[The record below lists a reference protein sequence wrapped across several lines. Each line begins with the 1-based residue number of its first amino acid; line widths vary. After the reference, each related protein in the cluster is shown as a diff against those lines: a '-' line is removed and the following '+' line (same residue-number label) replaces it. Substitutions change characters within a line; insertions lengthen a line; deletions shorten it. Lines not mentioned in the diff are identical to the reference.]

1 MSEQTIVG
9 STALL
14 RDMIQKAAE
23 GMHLGDRIIPSNA
36 AVFNDPVAFEE
47 FGTRLTVDPEGAL
60 GMLADLHLQV
70 GDEAEWIDHYVRLA
84 GTAYR
89 LEYDVEEDALLFPRR
104 PIHHPVARLLGTPP
118 EWRAVRR
125 AIFVYLRT
133 QLFSARRRMA
143 EDGSYFH
150 SMELADLTDLAPE
163 EEDVLALLLW
173 HSLYLQID
181 SEGRDILDFL
191 SSSHADLLR
200 HVAMLEHG
208 CLIENRLILR
218 ESGFRGKQNIL
229 RDDFRINEFC
239 ILKWAGIL
247 GRAYTETEPLE
258 HHHPPNPEMDG
269 PVEPAGIH
277 SGHLTAPEV
286 CLADVVLSEETKEQ
300 IEFAIA
306 CAKSG
311 VEGGGLLSGALFNRG
326 QATILLLHGPP
337 GTGKTLVAEAIAHE
351 LERPLLRADWGTIG
365 SPYMW
370 QAEINL
376 GHIFR
381 QAQEQ
386 GAVLLLDEA
395 DMLTAR
401 SEEISSGQ
409 QQINRMTNTL
419 LVALENAPEGSVII
433 LCTNRAETLD
443 PAIDRRLTLKL
454 HLGPAETEEQR
465 MKLWEVHLR
474 DIPMEGEVEETCL
487 SLAASYPELS
497 HGGHI
502 KQVVM
507 TAVRRAMMGETADKL
522 PLVILE
528 EAAEKII
535 TQLDL
540 KQKKRMGFST

>member
-1 MSEQTIVG
+1 MSAETIVG
-9 STALL
+9 STVLL
-14 RDMIQKAAE
+14 RDMILKAAE

-36 AVFNDPVAFEE
+36 ALFNDFVAFEE
-47 FGTRLTVDPEGAL
+47 FAAQLAVDPEGAI
-60 GMLADLHLQV
+60 GMLADLNIEV
-70 GDEAEWIDHYVRLA
+70 DDEAEWIDHYVRLA
-84 GTAYR
+84 GSAYR

-104 PIHHPVARLLGTPP
+104 PIHHPVARLLSTPP
-118 EWRAVRR
+118 EWRSVRR

-133 QLFSARRRMA
+133 QLFAARRGMA
-143 EDGSYFH
+143 EDGCYFH
-150 SMELADLTDLAPE
+150 SMELADIAELTPE

-181 SEGRDILDFL
+181 CEGRDILDFL

-200 HVAMLEHG
+200 HITLLEHG
-208 CLIENRLILR
+208 CLIDNRLILR
-218 ESGFRGKQNIL
+218 ESGFRGRQNIL
-229 RDDFRINEFC
+229 RDDFKLSEFC

-258 HHHPPNPEMDG
+258 SPHTPNPEIDG
-269 PVEPAGIH
+269 PVEAAGIH

-286 CLADVVLSEETKEQ
+286 CLEDVVLTEETKEQ
-300 IEFAIA
+300 IEFAIV

-311 VEGGGLLSGALFNRG
+311 VEGGGFLSGTLFNRG

-370 QAEINL
+370 QAEMNL
-376 GHIFR
+376 GATFH

-386 GAVLLLDEA
+386 GAVLLVDEV

-401 SEEISSGQ
+401 SDEVSGGQ
-409 QQINRMTNTL
+409 QQINRMTNVL
-419 LVALENAPEGSVII
+419 LVALESAPEGSVII
-433 LCTNRAETLD
+433 LCTNRAEALD
-443 PAIDRRLTLKL
+443 PAIDRRLTVKL
-454 HLGPAETEEQR
+454 CLGPAETEEQR
-465 MKLWEVHLR
+465 TRLWVVHLK
-474 DIPMEGEVEETCL
+474 DLPLESEVDETCL
-487 SLAASYPELS
+487 TLARSYPELS

-507 TAVRRAMMGETADKL
+507 TAVRRAMAAQEKETL
-522 PLVILE
+522 PLIVLK

-535 TQLDL
+535 NQLNL
-540 KQKKRMGFST
+540 KSKRRMGFST

>member
-1 MSEQTIVG
+1 MSEETIVS
-9 STALL
+9 STKLL
-14 RDMIQKAAE
+14 REMIIKAAE
-23 GMHLGDRIIPSNA
+23 GMHLGDRIIPSNSHL
-36 AVFNDPVAFEE
+36 FTDSLAFEE
-47 FGTRLTVDPEGAL
+47 FGTRLTVDPEGAI
-60 GMLADLHLQV
+60 GMLANLNIEVD
-70 GDEAEWIDHYVRLA
+70 DEAEWIDHYVRLA
-84 GTAYR
+84 GSAYR
-89 LEYDVEEDALLFPRR
+89 LEYDIADDELLFPRR

-118 EWRAVRR
+118 EWRSVRR

-133 QLFSARRRMA
+133 QLFSGRRKMA

-150 SMELADLTDLAPE
+150 SMELADLTALTPE
-163 EEDVLALLLW
+163 EEDVLALLMW
-173 HSLYLQID
+173 HSLYLQVD
-181 SEGRDILDFL
+181 CEGRDILDFL

-200 HVAMLEHG
+200 HITLLEHG
-208 CLIENRLILR
+208 CLIENRLIVR
-218 ESGFRGKQNIL
+218 ESSFRGRQNIL

-239 ILKWAGIL
+239 ILKWAGTI
-247 GRAYTETEPLE
+247 GRAYTPAEPLE
-258 HHHPPNPEMDG
+258 HHHVPNPEIDG
-269 PVEPAGIH
+269 PVEA
-277 SGHLTAPEV
+277 SETSSSHLTTPRV
-286 CLADVVLSEETKEQ
+286 CLEDVVLTEETKGQ

-311 VEGGGLLSGALFNRG
+311 AEGGSLLSGALFNRG

>member
-1 MSEQTIVG
+1 MSEETIVS
-9 STALL
+9 STTLL
-14 RDMIQKAAE
+14 REMIMKAAE
-23 GMHLGDRIIPSNA
+23 GMHLGDRIIPSNTHLLD
-36 AVFNDPVAFEE
+36 NPVAFED
-47 FGTRLTVDPEGAL
+47 FAARFTVDPEGAVR
-60 GMLADLHLQV
+60 MLVDLNIEV
-70 GDEAEWIDHYVRLA
+70 EDEAEWIDHYVRLA

-125 AIFVYLRT
+125 AVFVYLRN

-150 SMELADLTDLAPE
+150 SLELADLTDLAPE

-191 SSSHADLLR
+191 SASHADLLR
-200 HVAMLEHG
+200 HITLLEHG
-208 CLIENRLILR
+208 CLIDNRLILR
-218 ESGFRGKQNIL
+218 ESGFRGRQNIL

-269 PVEPAGIH
+269 PVEAAGIH

-286 CLADVVLSEETKEQ
+286 CLADVVLTEETKEQ
-300 IEFAIA
+300 VEFAIA

-311 VEGGGLLSGALFNRG
+311 VEGGGFLSGALFNRG
-326 QATILLLHGPP
+326 QATILLLHGAP

-351 LERPLLRADWGTIG
+351 LQRPLLRADWGTIG
-365 SPYMW
+365 SPYLW
-370 QAEINL
+370 QAEMNL
-376 GHIFR
+376 GATFR

-386 GAVLLLDEA
+386 GAVLLVDEV

-401 SEEISSGQ
+401 SDEVSGGQ

-419 LVALENAPEGSVII
+419 LVALENAGQGAVII
-433 LCTNRAETLD
+433 LCTNRAEALD

-454 HLGPAETEEQR
+454 EFLPAETEEQR
-465 MKLWEVHLR
+465 LRLWAVHLR
-474 DIPMEGEVEETCL
+474 DIPMEGEVEETCHL
-487 SLAASYPELS
+487 LATSYPELS

-507 TAVRRAMMGETADKL
+507 RAVRAAMAAQEKHIL
-522 PLVILE
+522 PLVALE

-535 TQLDL
+535 SQLNL

>member
-1 MSEQTIVG
+1 MSEETIVS
-9 STALL
+9 STTLL
-14 RDMIQKAAE
+14 REMIMKAAE
-23 GMHLGDRIIPSNA
+23 GMHLGDRIIPSNTHLLD
-36 AVFNDPVAFEE
+36 NPVAFED
-47 FGTRLTVDPEGAL
+47 FAARFTVDPEGAVR
-60 GMLADLHLQV
+60 MLVDLNIEV
-70 GDEAEWIDHYVRLA
+70 EDEAEWIDHYVRLA

-104 PIHHPVARLLGTPP
+104 PIHHPVARLLGAPP

-125 AIFVYLRT
+125 AIFIYLRS
-133 QLFSARRRMA
+133 QLFSARRKMA
-143 EDGSYFH
+143 EDGCHFH
-150 SMELADLTDLAPE
+150 SMELADIAELIPE
-163 EEDVLALLLW
+163 EEDVLALLMW
-173 HSLYLQID
+173 HSLYLQVD
-181 SEGRDILDFL
+181 CEGRDILDFL

-200 HVAMLEHG
+200 HITLLEHG
-208 CLIENRLILR
+208 CLIENRLIVR
-218 ESGFRGKQNIL
+218 ESNFRGKQNIL
-229 RDDFRINEFC
+229 RDDFRISEFC
-239 ILKWAGIL
+239 ILHWAGVL
-247 GRAYTETEPLE
+247 GHAYTPAEPLE
-258 HHHPPNPEMDG
+258 PPHG
-269 PVEPAGIH
+269 PNLPMEASETS
-277 SGHLTAPEV
+277 SGRLMTPRV
-286 CLADVVLSEETKEQ
+286 CLDDVVLTEETKEQ

-311 VEGGGLLSGALFNRG
+311 AEGVGLLSGALFNRG
-326 QATILLLHGPP
+326 GATILLLHGPP

-370 QAEINL
+370 QAEMNL
-376 GHIFR
+376 SAVFH

-386 GAVLLLDEA
+386 GAVLLVDEV

-433 LCTNRAETLD
+433 LCTNRAESLD

-454 HLGPAETEEQR
+454 EFLPAETEEQR
-465 MKLWEVHLR
+465 MKLWEVHLK
-474 DIPMEGEVEETCL
+474 DLPLESEVEEVCP
-487 SLAASYPELS
+487 SLARSYPELS

-507 TAVRRAMMGETADKL
+507 TAVRRAIAAQEKQML

-528 EAAEKII
+528 EAAEMII
-535 TQLDL
+535 TQLNL
-540 KQKKRMGFST
+540 KSKRKMGFFS